1 MSHDTVVPTCPEA
14 GAAQPALRM
23 PEPREIPVVRAA
35 ELPFEAYLR
44 EFVHRNLPVV
54 VDGAA
59 TRWPAMRRWTP
70 DYFRKRFGEQAV
82 QVSYK
87 QRMPMAE
94 FVDAV
99 LASTAEAPGPYL
111 YRTFLHEHMPALLAD
126 LVPENPYA
134 FAARYGS
141 SLMPQRW
148 WRPDG
153 YLKLL
158 MGGVG
163 SSFPVMHYDLEHAH
177 AQITE
182 IYGDKEFYLFAPED
196 GQNLYPRPLQANW
209 SQVDNPAA
217 PDLSRFPRMV
227 QATPW
232 RAVLKPGQTIFVP
245 MLWWHAARPLSVSI
259 SVCTNSLDR
268 SNWAG
273 FVADVCASPEGQPL
287 KRFLKRGYF
296 CTAGALMRA
305 MEDMQNRMP
314 GLARALKFPTAV
326 SAAAPGWRADP
337 STRKLEFRIPVA

>member
-1 MSHDTVVPTCPEA
+1 MIQDTALPAGPAAGVVQAP
-14 GAAQPALRM
+14 LSMR
-23 PEPREIPVVRAA
+23 EPLPVPVVRA
-35 ELPFEAYLR
+35 EDLPWEAYLSQ
-44 EFVHRNLPVV
+44 FVRRNRPVV
-54 VDGAA
+54 IDGAA
-59 TRWPAMRRWTP
+59 ARWPAMQRWNP
-70 DYFRKRFGEQAV
+70 DYLRSRFGDQTV

-87 QRMPMAE
+87 QRMRMAE

-111 YRTFLHEHMPALLAD
+111 YRTFLHEHMPALLPD
-126 LVPENPYA
+126 LIPENLYI

-141 SLMPQRW
+141 PLMPQRW

-182 IYGDKEFYLFAPED
+182 IYGDKEFYLFSPED
-196 GQNLYPRPLQANW
+196 GQHLYPRPLQVNW

-217 PDLSRFPRMV
+217 PDLSRFPKMAS
-227 QATPW
+227 ATPW

-245 MLWWHAARPLSVSI
+245 MSWWHAARALSVSI
-259 SVCTNSLDR
+259 SVCTNTLDR

-273 FVADVCASPEGQPL
+273 FVDDVCTEAEISAL
-287 KRFLKRGYF
+287 KRMLKRGYF
-296 CTAGALMRA
+296 GAAGVLMRV
-305 MEDMQNRMP
+305 MEDLQTAAP
-314 GLARALKFPTAV
+314 GLAKALRFPAWI
-326 SAAAPGWRADP
+326 SPAAPDFHQDP
-337 STRKLEFRIPVA
+337 STRQLRFRIPVA